1 MNPTTQHVTLYAVF
15 LNDILNLY
23 RDKKDQFAQPLFEM
37 TRPYDLSDPFNKV
50 PLDLYNQMCD
60 WLEQELGPANLRKVG
75 VQIGETV
82 HEALT
87 NSGSLPANPKPI
99 DLLNGLVY
107 AAANMIQDPE
117 GRGWEVLE
125 SKERSIVMRRTQ
137 SFNSILQLGLLRG
150 LVQKTGARVVEVKYL
165 RSVAQGADYDDYLIT
180 WM

>member
-1 MNPTTQHVTLYAVF
+1 MNPITKNVTLYAVF

-23 RDKKDQFAQPLFEM
+23 RDKKDQFAQPLFAM

-117 GRGWEVLE
+117 GRGWEVLD
-125 SKERSIVMRRTQ
+125 SKDKSIVMRRTQ

-165 RSVAQGADYDDYLIT
+165 RSVAEGADYDDYLIT

>member
-1 MNPTTQHVTLYAVF
+1 MNPTTQNVTLYAVF

-37 TRPYDLSDPFNKV
+37 TRSYDLSDPFNKV

-82 HEALT
+82 FEALK
-87 NSGSLPANPKPI
+87 NSGSLPAKPQPI

-117 GRGWEVLE
+117 GRGWEIREV
-125 SKERSIVMRRTQ
+125 KDKSIVMRRTQ
-137 SFNSILQLGLLRG
+137 AFNSILQLGLLRG
-150 LVQKTGARVVEVKYL
+150 LVAKTEARMVEVKYL
-165 RSVAQGADYDDYLIT
+165 RSVAGGADYDDYLIT